1 MRQPRWLAMA
11 CVSAAFAWPAAQY
24 AAQKTAPKAASS
36 VLDFTVKSIDGK
48 NVPLS
53 RYRGKVLLIVNVAS
67 QCGLTPQYAGL
78 QRLYDRY
85 RDRGFVVLAFPANDF
100 NNQEPGSN
108 AEIKEFCSTRYKV
121 TFPLFSKISVK
132 GEEQAPLYRFL
143 TSPETNPGFD
153 GDIEWNFAKFLVGRD
168 GRVAARFHP
177 RTEPEDPAVLE
188 KIEELLSAKRR

>member
-1 MRQPRWLAMA
+1 MA

-24 AAQKTAPKAASS
+24 AAQKTAPKPASS
-36 VLDFTVKSIDGK
+36 VLSFTVMSIDGK
-48 NVPLS
+48 NVRLS

-108 AEIKEFCSTRYKV
+108 ADIREFCSTRYKV

-132 GEEQAPLYRFL
+132 GNEQAPL
-143 TSPETNPGFD
+143 
-153 GDIEWNFAKFLVGRD
+153 
-168 GRVAARFHP
+168 
-177 RTEPEDPAVLE
+177 
-188 KIEELLSAKRR
+188 